1 MSQQPRIRVVV
12 QLPYNRP
19 DQPLPDPPSV
29 RMCGGTCGC
38 WLNES
43 IPCRLNGTRRRLAFS
58 GRLSHYLGRATTVER
73 IVGILQLHPG

>member
-29 RMCGGTCGC
+29 RMCGGT
-38 WLNES
+38 
-43 IPCRLNGTRRRLAFS
+43 LA
-58 GRLSHYLGRATTVER
+58 
-73 IVGILQLHPG
+73 VG